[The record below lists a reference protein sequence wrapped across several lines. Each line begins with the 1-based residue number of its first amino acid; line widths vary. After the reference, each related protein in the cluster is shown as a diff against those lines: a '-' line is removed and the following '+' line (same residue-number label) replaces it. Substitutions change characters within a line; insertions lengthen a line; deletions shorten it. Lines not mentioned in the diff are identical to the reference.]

1 MSSLPPSLTGL
12 QQTLIDAAENL
23 YQASER
29 MPQPLHLAAQA
40 IVNSLTCGGK
50 VVCAGQ
56 GADAWLA
63 QQTAFLLVQGQGRHR
78 PPLAALDISGGSQP
92 GVLPTTGS
100 LSSRVMALGQA
111 GDIWLAFALS
121 EQQEELAQA
130 TQVAKDLD
138 MILLIVSSEADTAWA
153 DRIRDTDMWLALPG
167 KHSTA
172 LFGSAWLALHGLCEA
187 VDSHLLGEEL

>member
-1 MSSLPPSLTGL
+1 MSSFPPSLTSL
-12 QQTLIDAAENL
+12 QQVLIDAAEQL
-23 YQASER
+23 YQTSER
-29 MPQPLHLAAQA
+29 LPQPLYLAAQA

-56 GADAWLA
+56 GPDAWLA
-63 QQTAFLLVQGQGRHR
+63 QQTAHLLVHGQGRLR
-78 PPLAALDISGGSQP
+78 PPLAALDVSFNCQP
-92 GVLPTTGS
+92 STQALAGS

-111 GDIWLAFALS
+111 GDIWLAFSLS
-121 EQQEELAQA
+121 APNEEMVQA
-130 TQVAKDLD
+130 TQAAKDLD
-138 MILLIVSSEADTAWA
+138 LILLIVSSEADTAWA

-167 KHSTA
+167 THSTA